1 MTRLRFVNDHTTSGG
16 KTYKGGNAYEVNTS
30 DARSLITRGKAAA
43 EPAAKATATAAAAD
57 PSAPAESATSKG
69 S

>member
-1 MTRLRFVNDHTTSGG
+1 MPRLRFVNDHTTSAGR
-16 KTYKGGNAYEVNTS
+16 TYKGGNAYEVNAA

-43 EPAAKATATAAAAD
+43 EPAGKTVAPAAA
-57 PSAPAESATSKG
+57 PTSAPAETETPKG